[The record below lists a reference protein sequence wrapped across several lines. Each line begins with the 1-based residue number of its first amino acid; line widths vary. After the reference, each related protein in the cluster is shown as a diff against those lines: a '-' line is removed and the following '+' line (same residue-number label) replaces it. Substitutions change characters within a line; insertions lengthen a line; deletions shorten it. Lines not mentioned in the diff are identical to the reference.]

1 MRSNAQIGAKIK
13 YLRVNRNMSQ
23 KRFGAKLGLTGKTI
37 SAYETGKST
46 PPLKV
51 LENISQ
57 VYDTPFFVSGNNQK
71 NALKSK
77 LQTLKNILDELTLL
91 LEKDIPETESLT
103 L

>member
-1 MRSNAQIGAKIK
+1 MRSNIQIGSKIK
-13 YLRVNRNMSQ
+13 NLRVDKNMSQ

-57 VYDTPFFVSGNNQK
+57 IYDMPFFVSGKEQK

-77 LQTLKNILDELTLL
+77 LQTLKNILDELTSL
-91 LEKDIPETESLT
+91 LEKDIPEQESLT